1 MRTGVI
7 ALAVLGLAALIVL
20 SNTVFIV
27 DQTQQAFVTRFGK
40 PIGAPIM
47 EPGLKVKVPFVDR
60 VHRFERRWLA
70 WDGDANQIP
79 TKDKKYIWV
88 DTYARW
94 RVQDPLRFFEK
105 VRDERGA
112 QTRLDDIIDGAT
124 RNAIASYHLIEVV
137 RATNR
142 PFAVSDEI
150 KEIIAKTDLPTIEK
164 GRDHIAQEILRKAA
178 AVTPDFGIE
187 LVDVRFKRIDY
198 VESVRQKVYERM
210 ISERQRIAERYRSQ
224 GQGKT
229 AEISGERERE
239 LRKIRSEAYRK
250 TEEIRGK
257 ADAEA
262 TGIYAAAYNK
272 DPELYGFL
280 KTMETWRSTMDKNT
294 SLILTTDSE
303 LFRYLKRSGP
313 PLR

>member
-7 ALAVLGLAALIVL
+7 ALTVLGLAALIVL
-20 SNTVFIV
+20 SNTLFIV
-27 DQTQQAFVTRFGK
+27 DQTQQAFLTRFGK
-40 PIGAPIM
+40 PIGAPIV
-47 EPGLKVKVPFVDR
+47 EPGLRLKIPFVDR

-94 RVQDPLRFFEK
+94 RIQDPLRFFEK

-142 PFAVSDEI
+142 PFAVSEEI
-150 KEIIAKTDLPTIEK
+150 KEIIATTALAKIEK

-198 VESVRQKVYERM
+198 VESVRLKVYERM

-262 TGIYAAAYNK
+262 TAIYAAAYNK

-303 LFRYLKRSGP
+303 LFRYFKRSGP